1 MIALAWWTC
10 RPMGVTCASMC
21 KQPFKV
27 SHVEAGFHGT
37 DMREPLPPRPMAAV
51 ELKAP
56 CLAICRNETH
66 VQAGS
71 ACYPCAVYSS
81 SSIESVE
88 ESHRQA
94 LKDLLVEKLTSL
106 MNDPAEERFYL
117 SNAKLGLDESME
129 ESAGGVGSESG
140 RPRQGDSET
149 GRDGEGGEDGEQ
161 REGDEDE
168 GRSQAG
174 GESLIV
180 D

>member
-1 MIALAWWTC
+1 MD
-10 RPMGVTCASMC
+10 VTCASMG

-27 SHVEAGFHGT
+27 SHLEAGFHGT
-37 DMREPLPPRPMAAV
+37 DMREPVPPRLMAAV

-71 ACYPCAVYSS
+71 ARYPYALYS

-88 ESHRQA
+88 ESHREA

-129 ESAGGVGSESG
+129 DTATAGGAGSESG
-140 RPRQGDSET
+140 RTGQGDTET
-149 GRDGEGGEDGEQ
+149 GHDGEGGEEGEQ

-168 GRSQAG
+168 KISQAG
-174 GESLIV
+174 GESLLV